1 MCAVFLERGSSVDAE
16 VWGSAARVTPD
27 AVVDAALAR
36 FDRTRWARAS
46 SLDELPAIVARLL
59 GAPATP

>member
-1 MCAVFLERGSSVDAE
+1 